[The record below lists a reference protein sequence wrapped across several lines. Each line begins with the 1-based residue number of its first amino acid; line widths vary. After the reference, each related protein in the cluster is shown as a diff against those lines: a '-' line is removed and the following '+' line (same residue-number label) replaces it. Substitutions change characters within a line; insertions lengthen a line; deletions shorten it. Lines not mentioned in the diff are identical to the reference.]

1 MYDFISQDV
10 MYLQGVGPGR
20 AKLLNN
26 ELGVFS
32 LGDLLYHIPYK
43 YVDRSKVFK
52 ISELEEDM
60 PNIQLVGQIK
70 TVVENGRG
78 RKKRLEALFDDG
90 TGLVR
95 LVWFNGVSYTKK
107 KLQVGKSYLI
117 FGKPNIF
124 NHEFNIVQPEMSEIT
139 SSFKIDL
146 LAKLRPVYSVT
157 ETMKS
162 HGLTSNVMELLM
174 KNVFEKFPYSN
185 IMETLPDYFLPKYN
199 LIALGKALYDIHFP
213 KMLADVEIAERR
225 LKFEELFYIQLG
237 ILNYAKQQSLRFKG
251 FVFQHVGNYFM
262 KFYREIL
269 PFELTAAQK
278 KVIKEIRKDMGS
290 GVQMNRLL
298 QGDVGSGK
306 TIVAVMTMLLAI
318 DNGYQSCIM
327 APTEILAEQHYN
339 NVCRLLEQ
347 MNVRV
352 ELLTGAVIGKR
363 RQKILEGV
371 ADGSV
376 LILVGTHAVIGE
388 QVAFRNLGFAVVDE
402 QHRFGVEQRAKLW
415 TKNINPPHI
424 LVMTATPIPRTLAMT
439 VYGDLSVSVIDELP
453 SGRKPVKTLHSY
465 YETID
470 HTIGLVR
477 QEIEKGHQA
486 YFVYPLIEESEKSDM
501 KNLDEGF
508 ERICAAF
515 PDLKAAK
522 LHGRMKDK
530 EKNDVMA
537 CFKKGEYQLLVS
549 TTVIEVGVDV
559 SNASV
564 MVIMNADRFGLSQL
578 HQLRGRVGRDA
589 DQSFCVLM
597 TDYKLSETSRK
608 RLEIM
613 VDTTDGFT
621 IAEEDLKLRGPGDL
635 EGTQQSG
642 VLFDLKVA
650 NVIRDQDLMEEARGV
665 ASELLQSDPQK
676 NMKQNQIVW
685 EQLALKRKTN
695 KNWSAIS

>member
-32 LGDLLYHIPYK
+32 VGDLLYHIPYK

-162 HGLTSNVMELLM
+162 HGLTSNVMEQLM
-174 KNVFEKFPYSN
+174 KNVFDRFPYSN

-213 KMLADVEIAERR
+213 KMLEDVEFAERR

-251 FVFQHVGNYFM
+251 FVFQRVGDYFM

-278 KVIKEIRKDMGS
+278 KVIKEIRKDVGC

-376 LILVGTHAVIGE
+376 QILVGTHAVIGE

-465 YETID
+465 YETVD
-470 HTIGLVR
+470 RTLGLVR

-537 CFKKGEYQLLVS
+537 RFKKGEYQLLVS

-578 HQLRGRVGRDA
+578 HQLRGRVGRGA

-685 EQLALKRKTN
+685 EQLALKRKTS